1 MSIFTL
7 LGQGLKLDTR
17 ADIEPHLAT
26 LDSEKLE
33 EIHLGGNTLGVE
45 ACEALGEL
53 LAKCTNIKVRT
64 SIHTNDIARN
74 LTTTI
79 FNSLSYVA
87 PLTLFRSQ
95 TSQTFSPV
103 V

>member
-7 LGQGLKLDTR
+7 HGQGLKLDTR

-26 LDSEKLE
+26 LDPTTLE

-45 ACEALGEL
+45 ACEALGEV
-53 LAKCTNIKVRT
+53 LAKCTNIKVRIST
-64 SIHTNDIARN
+64 SVSDHIISDHDHAHPFRMLN
-74 LTTTI
+74 LQ
-79 FNSLSYVA
+79 
-87 PLTLFRSQ
+87 LFRSQ
-95 TSQTFSPV
+95 ILQTSSPV

>member
-7 LGQGLKLDTR
+7 HGQGLKLDTR

-26 LDSEKLE
+26 LDPTKLE

-45 ACEALGEL
+45 ACEALGEV

-64 SIHTNDIARN
+64 FIQKTRYHIESDRALFT
-74 LTTTI
+74 
-79 FNSLSYVA
+79 SLFVFR
-87 PLTLFRSQ
+87 LFRSQ
-95 TSQTFSPV
+95 ILQTSSLV